1 VILSNGNRQS
11 TYLPQV
17 WEQLP
22 DKEAFLEQL
31 SLKGGMPPDGWKTAE
46 VKTYRALHFS
56 E

>member
-1 VILSNGNRQS
+1 MHQS

-22 DKEAFLEQL
+22 DKINFLESL
-31 SLKGGMPPDGWKTAE
+31 SLKGGMPRDGWKTAN
-46 VKTYRALHFS
+46 VKRYRAEHFS